1 MTGIVASAYTQF
13 SLEEFE
19 EFFEKVYKST
29 RANNVFLKVIE
40 EHRHTSG
47 KKANIKFLYNANI
60 QVDNISAKEI
70 YTIIMNSGNIV
81 GSIFDHNPKYQVTKL
96 HRMISAAPMTDLYE
110 DINIGITTY
119 CINSVKGWDCY
130 TAPGRKVIMETLNCL
145 KNEENLFTSAIGMS
159 EIYDTILNCSFCSTL
174 EVNPPNP
181 SPTNTFGF
189 YKNPIDERFYTSISS
204 DIIEEEDKEINT
216 NKARIIGIL
225 EDRFS
230 RYVDITGKLF
240 KNTLTIK
247 SK

>member
-1 MTGIVASAYTQF
+1 MTSIVASAYTQF

-29 RANNVFLKVIE
+29 RANVFLKVIE
-40 EHRHTSG
+40 EHRHLSG
-47 KKANIKFLYNANI
+47 KKANIKFLYNADI

-70 YTIIMNSGNIV
+70 YTVIMGNSNI

-96 HRMISAAPMTDLYE
+96 HRMISATPMTDLYE

-119 CINSVKGWDCY
+119 CINSIKGWNSY
-130 TAPGRKVIMETLNCL
+130 TAQGKKVIMETLNCL
-145 KNEENLFTSAIGMS
+145 KNEENLFTSAIGMP
-159 EIYDTILNCSFCSTL
+159 EIYDTILNCSFYCTL

-189 YKNPIDERFYTSISS
+189 YKNLIDEKFYTSISS

-230 RYVDITGKLF
+230 RYVDITGKLS